1 MHTTTIDHLEAE
13 AERTAGIL
21 EDRHDFATDG
31 TSANWCTACG
41 ASQSAW
47 AHQPAAAD
55 HPTTQARRLA
65 DVVIANFRH
74 DTPGHWQLVAST
86 LTDDPAMLDSFAT
99 QHGLPRPTD
108 AVKAVTIAL
117 IGSQALAASLSPIP
131 PAADRPVCV
140 LVGWLAEHPGH
151 AAQME
156 YLDGHMGDWRPCS
169 EAIDTID
176 AGWPVEVRQIM
187 TVVGA

>member
-21 EDRHDFATDG
+21 EDRHEQCTNRNHG
-31 TSANWCTACG
+31 TFLAAGVLCTC
-41 ASQSAW
+41 S
-47 AHQPAAAD
+47 PDYVTAAD

-86 LTDDPAMLDSFAT
+86 LTDDPAMLDLFAT

-156 YLDGHMGDWRPCS
+156 YMDGHMGDWRPCS